1 VIERYTRPEIGRIWS
16 DEAKYRAWLR
26 VELAVCDAHA
36 RRGRIPAEALDRIK
50 ARVSVDLPRI
60 AVALERVKHEMIA
73 LLTSLE
79 EQLGE
84 DSRFVHL
91 GLTSNDVWD
100 TALALQLRDAADL
113 LIAGQER
120 LQRLLGA
127 LALRHKDTL
136 IVGRTH
142 GVHAEPTTFG
152 LKVLVWH
159 VEAGRNL
166 ERLRRARETVSVGK
180 LSGVV
185 GTFAHVDPDVEEEV
199 CRELGLEP
207 APVSTQIVQR
217 DRHAEFCGALAI
229 AAASLEKI
237 ALEVRGMQRSEV
249 LEAQEPF
256 SEGQKGSSAMP
267 HKRNPELAE
276 RICGLARVIR
286 GNAHAALEN
295 VALWQE
301 RDISHSSV
309 ERIILP
315 DSTILLDYLLHL
327 TTFILEGLEV
337 DVARMRENLEASY
350 GLIYSQR
357 VLLRL
362 TDSGLPRQVAYEIV
376 QRNAMRA
383 WRERRPFLELLTAD
397 PAVTDRLSAD
407 EVKGCFDPAWYLRNV
422 DAIFHRAGLL

>member
-16 DEAKYRAWLR
+16 DEAKYGAWLR

-36 RRGRIPAEALDRIK
+36 RRGRIPPDALDRVR
-50 ARVSVDLPRI
+50 ARARVDLPRI
-60 AVALERVKHEMIA
+60 AAALERVKHEMIA

-113 LIAGQER
+113 LIRGQER
-120 LQRLLGA
+120 LERLLGT
-127 LALRHKDTL
+127 LAVRYKDTL

-152 LKVLVWH
+152 LKILVWY

-166 ERLRRARETVSVGK
+166 DRLRRARAAIAVGK

-207 APVSTQIVQR
+207 APVSTQVVQR
-217 DRHAEFCGALAI
+217 DRHAEFCAALAI

-237 ALEVRGMQRSEV
+237 ALEVRGLQRTEV

-256 SEGQKGSSAMP
+256 GEGQKGSSAMP

-286 GNAHAALEN
+286 TNAQAALEN
-295 VALWQE
+295 VALWHE

-327 TTFILEGLEV
+327 TTSILEGLEV
-337 DVARMRENLEASY
+337 DAARMAENLELSY

-362 TDSGLPRQVAYEIV
+362 TETGLPRQVAYEIV
-376 QRNAMRA
+376 QRNAMQA
-383 WRERRPFLELLTAD
+383 WRERRSFLELLTAD
-397 PAVTDRLSAD
+397 AAVTDRLTTD
-407 EVKGCFDPAWYLRNV
+407 ELKSCFDPAWYLRNV
-422 DAIFHRAGLL
+422 DAIFHRVGLL